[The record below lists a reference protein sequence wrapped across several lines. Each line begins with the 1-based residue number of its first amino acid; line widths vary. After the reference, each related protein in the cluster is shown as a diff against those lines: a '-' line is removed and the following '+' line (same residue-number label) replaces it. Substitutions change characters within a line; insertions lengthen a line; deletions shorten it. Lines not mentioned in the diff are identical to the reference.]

1 MRSILYAVIAAIVIV
16 AVYYVATSFRDNQ
29 GAPTAPVVEK
39 PAAPPESTSEP
50 EGSEPEAGRG
60 PVVVPVPIP
69 IKPGSDSPPE
79 ATQPLPP
86 AEASQPLPPQE
97 APEASPLP
105 TPEATQPLPTPDAP
119 EAAPLPTPEATPSPS
134 Q

>member
-1 MRSILYAVIAAIVIV
+1 MRSILYVVVAVIVIV
-16 AVYYVATSFRDNQ
+16 VVYYVATSFRGNQ
-29 GAPTAPVVEK
+29 GAPAPTAPVAEQ

-50 EGSEPEAGRG
+50 EAGRR

-69 IKPGSDSPPE
+69 VKPGSDSPPE

-86 AEASQPLPPQE
+86 PEAVQPLPPQE

-119 EAAPLPTPEATPSPS
+119 EAAPLPTPEPTPAPS